1 MQLSG
6 TIAVHYLKLWNSFM
20 IIPLEQL
27 SNDTLAAIIEDFI
40 LREGTEYGSEDI
52 SKQAKITQVKKQL
65 EQGSALLVYSEL
77 HESVNILP
85 SDQFKAG
92 MEEEQS

>member
-1 MQLSG
+1 
-6 TIAVHYLKLWNSFM
+6 M

-27 SNDTLAAIIEDFI
+27 SNETLTAIIEDFI
-40 LREGTEYGSEDI
+40 LREGTEYGAEDV
-52 SKQAKITQVKKQL
+52 SKEAKITQVKKQL
-65 EQGSALLVYSEL
+65 EQGSAVLVYSEL

-92 MEEEQS
+92 MEEQL

>member
-1 MQLSG
+1 
-6 TIAVHYLKLWNSFM
+6 M

-27 SNDTLAAIIEDFI
+27 NADTLEAIIDDFI
-40 LREGTEYGSEDI
+40 LREGTDYGAIDT
-52 SKQAKITQVKKQL
+52 SKSDKVAQVRQQL

-85 SDQFKAG
+85 KEQFN
-92 MEEEQS
+92 QQV

>member
-1 MQLSG
+1 
-6 TIAVHYLKLWNSFM
+6 M

-27 SNDTLAAIIEDFI
+27 SNETLIAIIEDFI

>member
-1 MQLSG
+1 
-6 TIAVHYLKLWNSFM
+6 M

-27 SNDTLAAIIEDFI
+27 SIETLAAIIEDFI
-40 LREGTEYGSEDI
+40 LREGTEYGAEDI
-52 SKQAKITQVKKQL
+52 SKQAKIAQVKEQL
-65 EQGSALLVYSEL
+65 EQGSAVLVYSEL

-92 MEEEQS
+92 MEEEM